1 MSQNKRRDSVVSSSS
16 SEDEDVGDGSE
27 YRPTPRPRRQFRGR
41 QGALAHQL
49 ARLDLDPQTP
59 QRQETRS
66 RANPEPP
73 GAPLGSQH
81 QHILRV
87 RHDVKHVGPVVP
99 AILLEFLARC
109 EPNTKYHATLND
121 AARKARFHH
130 IPWKVYPWENEVV
143 DRHSLSELFVRAVIR
158 YPHLIEEGAIASW
171 DPLGEVQR
179 RPQMPKL
186 LVLEGDVADS

>member
-1 MSQNKRRDSVVSSSS
+1 MSQNKRRDSVVNS
-16 SEDEDVGDGSE
+16 SEDDKDEADGSE
-27 YRPTPRPRRQFRGR
+27 YHPTPRRQSRGR

-49 ARLDLDPQTP
+49 ARLDLNPQTP
-59 QRQETRS
+59 QRPQTRS
-66 RANPEPP
+66 LANPEPP

-81 QHILRV
+81 QHLLRV

-143 DRHSLSELFVRAVIR
+143 DRHSLSELFVRAVIG
-158 YPHLIEEGAIASW
+158 YPHLIEEGTIADW
-171 DPLGEVQR
+171 DPREEVQR